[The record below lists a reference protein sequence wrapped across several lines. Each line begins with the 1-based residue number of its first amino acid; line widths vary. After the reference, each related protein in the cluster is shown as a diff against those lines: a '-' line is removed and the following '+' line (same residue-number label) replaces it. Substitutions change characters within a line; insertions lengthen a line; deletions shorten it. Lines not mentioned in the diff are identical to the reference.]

1 MKNENKNLNRILEL
15 YPQLNILINNGYEV
29 EFGHDV
35 FNHLYVI
42 AKNIDFEFRV
52 TNGKLYNNSVFSDAE
67 INEVIRENK
76 RILELVEKKILNEEE
91 FEELEE
97 MVSVENLENCGSSGK
112 YIGCTLWSFTAH
124 NRDFEIYTDFYF
136 C

>member
-1 MKNENKNLNRILEL
+1 MKKENKHLNRILEL

-29 EFGHDV
+29 EFNHDA
-35 FNHLYVI
+35 FNHLYII

-52 TNGKLYNNSVFSDAE
+52 SNGKEYNYSVCSESE
-67 INEVIRENK
+67 IKEVISENN
-76 RILELVEKKILNEEE
+76 RIIELVEKKILSDEE
-91 FEELEE
+91 FVELEE

-124 NRDFEIYTDFYF
+124 NRDFEIYTDNSID
-136 C
+136 

>member
-1 MKNENKNLNRILEL
+1 MKKIKNLNEILEL

-29 EFGHDV
+29 EFGHDA

-42 AKNIDFEFRV
+42 AKNIDFECKV
-52 TNGKLYNNSVFSDAE
+52 SNGAIYNYSVYSEGE
-67 INEVIRENK
+67 IIELITENN

-97 MVSVENLENCGSSGK
+97 MGIVENLENCGSSGK
-112 YIGCTLWSFTAH
+112 YIGCTLWSFTVH
-124 NRDFEIYTDFYF
+124 NRDFEVYTDNSID
-136 C
+136 

>member
-1 MKNENKNLNRILEL
+1 MKNKNLNRILKL

-29 EFGHDV
+29 EFGHDE

-42 AKNIDFEFRV
+42 AKNIDFECRV
-52 TNGKLYNNSVFSDAE
+52 SNGKEYNYSVYSGGE
-67 INEVIRENK
+67 IIELITENN
-76 RILELVEKKILNEEE
+76 RILELVEKKILSDEE

-97 MVSVENLENCGSSGK
+97 MISVENLENCGSSGK

-124 NRDFEIYTDFYF
+124 DRDFEVYTDNSVD
-136 C
+136 

>member
-1 MKNENKNLNRILEL
+1 MKNQKQNLNGILKI

-29 EFGHDV
+29 EFGYDA

-42 AKNIDFEFRV
+42 AKNIDFECRV
-52 TNGKLYNNSVFSDAE
+52 SNGAIYNYSVYSEGE
-67 INEVIRENK
+67 IIELITENN
-76 RILELVEKKILNEEE
+76 RILELVEKKILNDEE

-97 MVSVENLENCGSSGK
+97 MGIVENLENCGSSGK

>member
-1 MKNENKNLNRILEL
+1 MKNQNKNLNKLL
-15 YPQLNILINNGYEV
+15 KCYPQLNILINNGYEV
-29 EFGHDV
+29 EFGHDI
-35 FNHLYVI
+35 FNNLYVI
-42 AKNIDFEFRV
+42 AKNNDFECKV
-52 TNGKLYNNSVFSDAE
+52 TNGKVYNFSVYSEAE
-67 INEVIRENK
+67 IKELIKENN

-97 MVSVENLENCGSSGK
+97 MGIVENLENCGSSGK

>member
-1 MKNENKNLNRILEL
+1 MKKIKNLNEILKF

-29 EFGHDV
+29 DFGYDI
-35 FNHLYVI
+35 FNNLYVI
-42 AKNIDFEFRV
+42 AKNIDFECKV
-52 TNGKLYNNSVFSDAE
+52 TNGKVYNFSVYSEGE
-67 INEVIRENK
+67 INELITENN

-97 MVSVENLENCGSSGK
+97 MGIVENLENCGSSGK

>member
-1 MKNENKNLNRILEL
+1 MKNKNLNRILKL

-42 AKNIDFEFRV
+42 AKNIDFECIV
-52 TNGKLYNNSVFSDAE
+52 THGELYNYSVYTDAE
-67 INEVIRENK
+67 INELITENN
-76 RILELVEKKILNEEE
+76 RILELVEKKVLTDEE

-97 MVSVENLENCGSSGK
+97 MVSVENLENCGTSGK

-124 NRDFEIYTDFYF
+124 NRDFEIYTDN
-136 C
+136 CVD

>member
-1 MKNENKNLNRILEL
+1 MKNQNKNLNRILKL

-35 FNHLYVI
+35 FNHLYII
-42 AKNIDFEFRV
+42 ATNIDFECKV
-52 TNGKLYNNSVFSDAE
+52 SNGKEYNYSVYSEGE
-67 INEVIRENK
+67 INELITENNK
-76 RILELVEKKILNEEE
+76 ILELVEKKILSDEE

-124 NRDFEIYTDFYF
+124 DRDFEVYTDNSVY
-136 C
+136 

>member
-1 MKNENKNLNRILEL
+1 MKNQNKNLNGILKV

-29 EFGHDV
+29 EFGYDI

-42 AKNIDFEFRV
+42 AKNIDFECRV
-52 TNGKLYNNSVFSDAE
+52 SNGAIYNYSVYSEYE
-67 INEVIRENK
+67 IKELIEENN

-97 MVSVENLENCGSSGK
+97 MVYVENLENCGSSGK